1 MGMSASADVVYGVDL
16 GDREY
21 GESYVEYPDEG
32 AWEDGLSEALD
43 DLIGQ
48 YQKEV
53 LGQPEVDWRAP
64 GEERDRQLALLRK
77 WQQDFPQYSRLGYAS
92 YGYEYAGTVIVSRS
106 AASVDY
112 GAKRL
117 SVDFADTNHD
127 ELEGLLKWL
136 EGKGLRFTDPEK
148 RKPGWLLLASYG

>member
-92 YGYEYAGTVIVSRS
+92 SRYTAIAQESYTARPPSTSTGTVFEPLKAITSFSVKRQGIVSNDRPLCLS
-106 AASVDY
+106 AI
-112 GAKRL
+112 
-117 SVDFADTNHD
+117 
-127 ELEGLLKWL
+127 
-136 EGKGLRFTDPEK
+136 FT
-148 RKPGWLLLASYG
+148 RQQ